1 MFIDLFTF
9 LSSIRGFPDAS
20 EGWKKAMV
28 FNNQNITLHELHVHD
43 DVRFR
48 SDFSSVAA
56 VRLRHNRAIY
66 TRKNKTRLK
75 KDANFPYK
83 RHISSKIRRGL
94 AKTRNMR

>member
-1 MFIDLFTF
+1 MLAKAGKKQWF
-9 LSSIRGFPDAS
+9 LTI
-20 EGWKKAMV
+20 K
-28 FNNQNITLHELHVHD
+28 TLLCTNCTCMMTYA
-43 DVRFR
+43 FR

-66 TRKNKTRLK
+66 TRKNKTRLQ

-94 AKTRNMR
+94 AKTRLIR

>member
-43 DVRFR
+43 DVRF
-48 SDFSSVAA
+48 SLGFLSLFV
-56 VRLRHNRAIY
+56 
-66 TRKNKTRLK
+66 K
-75 KDANFPYK
+75 
-83 RHISSKIRRGL
+83 
-94 AKTRNMR
+94 